1 MTLCTEASGGADRGW
16 LEIYLP
22 PILITL
28 LATALYFYGLDS
40 KSLWFDEL
48 ATLTGAGWRGTWLDA
63 IQKPLTIPATPK
75 PPLSYVV
82 THLFLLLDEGEFTL
96 RLPAALFAT
105 LTIPLTYALG
115 KSLFD
120 RRVGVFGALLLAIAP
135 LQIRYAQEAR
145 MYAMWAFFSLLSL
158 YLFWKATRS
167 QQARWWALFAA
178 VTILA
183 LYTHLFALLP
193 LGVMV
198 LFALWLLVRPRT
210 RSRFPFRSRHSIVA
224 MVAILVLYAPMLP
237 FLAEGLVGDE
247 GLGGEAMPNWSL
259 GTLWL
264 ALRLFNGGNDVGSIV
279 YVLLLIVAAGVL
291 AVKDRQ
297 VLALAAMWIALPFAI
312 VLGLPFGH
320 GVRLRYFLFALP
332 VYLLLVA
339 YGLRVVNQW
348 LVSRAT
354 RFGFWTNPSVVNAL
368 VTALLLGILAAIS
381 VPSVV
386 AFYGE
391 GKQNWRDATQL
402 VCRKAEPG
410 DPIFVQHVYH
420 QMGVLFYIRQW
431 CSDPDA
437 WSEAN
442 VQGLPRDLTNIIPPD
457 DNQQRWFIGPDRTRF
472 LPGGELEASIQPHH
486 HLLPPI
492 FFRVSDKPKEY
503 GITSPVAYQALI
515 VVPVMPTEPG
525 SIRFWADANTLISGD
540 CTWLHWQVDKV
551 REVYLD
557 GEGVVG
563 HDQRQVCPT
572 VTTRYELKVIRLDS
586 TETSQAVKIQVNT
599 P

>member
-1 MTLCTEASGGADRGW
+1 MTLCSETSNSADRCW

-22 PILITL
+22 PVLITL
-28 LATALYFYGLDS
+28 LATALYLYALES

-48 ATLTGAGWRGTWLDA
+48 ATLTGAGWRGSWLDA

-82 THLFLLLDEGEFTL
+82 THLFLLLGGGEFPL
-96 RLPAALFAT
+96 RLPAALFAI
-105 LTIPLTYALG
+105 LTIPLTYAVG
-115 KSLFD
+115 SSLFD
-120 RRVGVFGALLLAIAP
+120 RRVGVLGALLLAIAP
-135 LQIRYAQEAR
+135 MQIRYAQEAR

-167 QQARWWALFAA
+167 QEARWWVLFAL

-183 LYTHLFALLP
+183 LYTHLFALLA
-193 LGVMV
+193 LGVMI

-210 RSRFPFRSRHSIVA
+210 RARFPFQSRHFIVA
-224 MVAILVLYAPMLP
+224 VVAILVVYAPMIP

-259 GTLWL
+259 GPLVL
-264 ALRLFNGGNDVGSIV
+264 ALRLFSGGNDAGSMV
-279 YVLLLIVAAGVL
+279 YILLLIVAASVL

-297 VLALAAMWIALPFAI
+297 VLALAAMWIVLPFAI

-320 GVRLRYFLFALP
+320 GVRLRYFLFTLP

-339 YGLRVVNQW
+339 YGLRVVSQW

-354 RFGFWTNPSVVNAL
+354 RLGLRMNPSIVNVL
-368 VTALLLGILAAIS
+368 VTALLLGILVAIS
-381 VPSVV
+381 VPPVV
-386 AFYGE
+386 ALYGE
-391 GKQNWRDATQL
+391 GKQNWRDATRL
-402 VCRKAEPG
+402 LCRKAEPG
-410 DPIFVQHVYH
+410 DQVFVQHVYH
-420 QMGVLFYIRQW
+420 QAGVLYYIHQW
-431 CSDPDA
+431 CSDPNA
-437 WSEAN
+437 WTEAN
-442 VQGLPRDLTNIIPPD
+442 VRVLPRNLTDLIPPD
-457 DNQQRWFIGPDRTRF
+457 DNRQHWLIVPDRDRY

-492 FFRVSDKPKEY
+492 FFRVSGRPEEF
-503 GITSPVAYQALI
+503 GITYPVTYQSLV
-515 VVPVMPTEPG
+515 VVPVMPSEPG
-525 SIRFWADANTLISGD
+525 SIRFWADAYALSSGD
-540 CTWLHWQVDKV
+540 CTWLHWQVDRV

-572 VTTRYELKVIRLDS
+572 VATRYELGVVRLDT
-586 TETSQAVKIQVNT
+586 TETLQTIEIQINT